1 MKHIAEVVRN
11 AVRELYGLDIDVTI
25 ERPDAQFGD
34 VATNAAMQLAKP
46 LRTAPRAIAEAL
58 ADKLRAHELFR
69 DVSVAGPGFIN
80 LRLTNSEVLAL
91 AQSSVAHVLTDKHIV
106 VEYSCPNAFKE
117 LHTGH
122 LYQTIFGDILCRIL
136 EASGAQVSRTSF
148 GGDVGLH
155 VAKCLW
161 GMVATLEGENPE
173 RLNDIEAT
181 PFARAQWI
189 SGCYVRGAGAYEDD
203 EQAKSAIDELN
214 TKIYDFHAHS
224 DHESPLAQMYWTT
237 RQWSYDYFD
246 AFYDMIHVNHMRY
259 YPESSTMSTGMQV
272 VSEQLAKGN
281 LQESEGAVVF
291 VGDESKHLH
300 TRVFVTSKGLPTY
313 ETKDIGVIWM
323 EREEYR
329 FNKRVIITGNDQT
342 EYMRVVFA
350 AAAIFDPSLAGT
362 MTHLA
367 NGTVRFGDGKKM
379 SSRLGN
385 VSRAVDVLDIVR
397 EKVRELVDEE
407 ALVDDVALGA
417 IKYLFAKYRI
427 GGDISFDIEET
438 VSLAGNSG
446 PYIQYAH
453 ARACSIIAKASQTPV
468 TGGEYD
474 ASERA
479 LLVKLGEYAE
489 VIEQAALEMT
499 AHGLCN
505 YLYELAQEFN
515 RFYEHSH
522 IVGDEREALR
532 LGLVE
537 LYRDTLAKGLAL
549 LGIVAPTRM

>member
-1 MKHIAEVVRN
+1 MNHISEVVRN
-11 AVRELYGLDIDVTI
+11 AVRELYELDIDVTI

-34 VATNAAMQLAKP
+34 VATNVAMQLAKP
-46 LRTAPRAIAEAL
+46 LGTSPRVIAEAL
-58 ADKLRAHELFR
+58 AEKLRSNDIFR
-69 DVSVAGPGFIN
+69 EVSVAGPGFIN
-80 LRLTNSEVLAL
+80 LRLIDTELLAL
-91 AQSSVAHVLTDKHIV
+91 AQSPVARLLADKHIV

-122 LYQTIFGDILCRIL
+122 LYQTVFGDILCRIL
-136 EASGAQVSRTSF
+136 ESAGAQVSRTSF

-161 GMVATLEGENPE
+161 GMVATLEGENLE

-181 PFARAQWI
+181 PFARAYWI
-189 SGCYVRGAGAYEDD
+189 SQCYVRGAGAYEDD
-203 EQAKSAIDELN
+203 ELAKSAIDELN
-214 TKIYDFHAHS
+214 TKIYGFHANE
-224 DHESPLAQMYWTT
+224 DHETPLAQIYWTT

-246 AFYDMIHVNHMRY
+246 AFYDMIKVDHMRY
-259 YPESSTMSTGMQV
+259 YPESSTMPTGMRV

-281 LQESEGAVVF
+281 LEQSEGAVVF

-313 ETKDIGVIWM
+313 ETKDIGIIWM
-323 EREEYR
+323 EHEAYQ
-329 FNKRVIITGNDQT
+329 FDKRVIITGNDQT

-350 AAAIFDPSLAGT
+350 AAETFDSTLTGT

-385 VSRAVDVLDIVR
+385 VSRAIDVLEIVR
-397 EKVRELVDEE
+397 EKVRELVADE

-417 IKYLFAKYRI
+417 IKYVFAKYRI
-427 GGDISFDIEET
+427 GGDISFDIDET

-453 ARACSIIAKASQTPV
+453 ARACSIVAKATQTP
-468 TGGEYD
+468 TREGEYD
-474 ASERA
+474 ANERA
-479 LLVKLGEYAE
+479 LIVKLGEYAE
-489 VIEQAALEMT
+489 VVEQAAVEMT

-532 LGLVE
+532 LGLAE

-549 LGIVAPTRM
+549 LGIVAPIRM